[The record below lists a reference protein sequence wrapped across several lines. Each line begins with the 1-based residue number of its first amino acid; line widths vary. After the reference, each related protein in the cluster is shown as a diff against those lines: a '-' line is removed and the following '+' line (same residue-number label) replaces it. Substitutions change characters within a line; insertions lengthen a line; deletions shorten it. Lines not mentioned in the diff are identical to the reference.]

1 MSSLI
6 WNPSPTQRADDEP
19 VERDCGINARCER
32 EEQEDTP
39 PPLASSSSI
48 GAVSAAP
55 QSKAKLA
62 PKVFA

>member
-6 WNPSPTQRADDEP
+6 WNPSPTSAPTTSPSKGLR
-19 VERDCGINARCER
+19 INRGASVRSKR
-32 EEQEDTP
+32 IP
-39 PPLASSSSI
+39 APLASSSSI